1 MDIEIINR
9 VKNMANMILEN
20 KSTVRE
26 VALYVGYSKSTVH
39 KDLTEKLR
47 QIDYDLYTQVKD
59 LLEHNKLVRHI
70 RGGESTKNK
79 YVKES
84 LQCHEIQVQ

>member
-9 VKNMANMILEN
+9 VKTMAHMILEN
-20 KSTVRE
+20 KSTVRD
-26 VALYVGYSKSTVH
+26 VAAHVGFSKSTVH

-47 QIDYDLYTQVKD
+47 QIDYDLYLEVKD
-59 LLEHNKLVRHI
+59 LLEYNKNIRHI

-79 YVKES
+79 YTKE
-84 LQCHEIQVQ
+84 QFQFHKIQVQ